1 MTIVRRFTIIFLAL
15 FLTGFYFGPKVTA
28 GFLNPA
34 SEDDPL
40 ITKKWVDGYIY
51 EKFSSLHN
59 QALALEQTIQAL
71 DASVEQIKDQARPTI
86 ILTIGS
92 QTGWVGQ
99 EEKRLDVA
107 PLLVSGRILLP
118 LRFVGEA
125 LGVDFAWDQQS
136 KTVTYLSR
144 AGEVVLT
151 MGQNHAQV
159 GSESVAL
166 DVPGRVTEGRILVP
180 LRFIGESLDAKV
192 IWHGET
198 KSAEIR

>member
-1 MTIVRRFTIIFLAL
+1 M
-15 FLTGFYFGPKVTA
+15 
-28 GFLNPA
+28 
-34 SEDDPL
+34 
-40 ITKKWVDGYIY
+40 
-51 EKFSSLHN
+51 
-59 QALALEQTIQAL
+59 
-71 DASVEQIKDQARPTI
+71 
-86 ILTIGS
+86 
-92 QTGWVGQ
+92 
-99 EEKRLDVA
+99 DVA